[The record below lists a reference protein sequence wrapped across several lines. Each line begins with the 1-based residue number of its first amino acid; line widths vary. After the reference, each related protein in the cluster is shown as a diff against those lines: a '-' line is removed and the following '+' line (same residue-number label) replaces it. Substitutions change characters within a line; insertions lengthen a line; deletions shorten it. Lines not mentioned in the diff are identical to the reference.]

1 MNTIKKL
8 FLSFM
13 VCILLFSTVGTA
25 YAEQNGQVNSLSF
38 IDVPK
43 THWAYKEMM
52 YMAENKIITGYG
64 NGYFGAADPITREH
78 LAAFLYRY
86 LKPQDSTNNPFVD
99 IGDSNFKKEI
109 LALTARGIFSVNAE
123 KKFNPKNNM
132 TRAEMA
138 TVLVKTF
145 DLKPQGNVEFT
156 DMKGHWANEYVK
168 ILAGNNITSGTG
180 DGNFNPNGIVTREQ
194 FSMFLYKAIM
204 AVSGTKNNEAVGWVK
219 ENENWY
225 YYEKDGSKRTE
236 TFTLDGIEYEFFKDG
251 RLFEGKKQVGN
262 EWLHYKEPGKL
273 QTGWSF
279 SGTAWSYIRDGKY
292 ATGAITYQ
300 GKQFEINKYGEME
313 KGWITLRSKIKR
325 MYPKPETKFLLESKP
340 VKDGDI
346 LEVIGKQGIWYQVKY
361 QGDIGYVRIFDSVVL
376 GENPTRSWDVIKE
389 GTSLT
394 RFMLTEYK
402 KDPEK
407 YFPPNVIKNQEK
419 ELHELTENVNTV
431 YYDFQQLKS
440 MLLFDNAKGW
450 VQEEGKWTYYLKN
463 GSHVTGLQTI
473 DNKQYYFGPDGFMQT
488 GWIDIG
494 GAKYYANKSGALQKG
509 IQYIDG
515 KMHYFDKSGILS
527 RGMQQVDGKP
537 YYFSYESEPKSG
549 WMKSEYDWYL
559 LHPSGALQ
567 TGDFTYKDKVF
578 SFNKDGEMIKGWIT
592 LESLVKKVY
601 PEPDLKKVLRAK
613 HVNNG
618 ELIEVTGKVGSWYEV
633 KYKGEKG
640 YVRIHD
646 AIIFD
651 QEAKT
656 PLSLLDGKL
665 KIFEGVFNYIKS
677 DEPLLNNTLKTLQ
690 DLENS
695 TIDSIELWNNVA
707 KDAEDAKRDLEEQKK
722 QILEFDQ
729 KMKVLQQKLKN
740 DWDRLTKEEMRQLI
754 EMFQADAER
763 AGIYGEERANH
774 FSEQILRRSHEMVR
788 FMEEV
793 EKSLT
798 QMVEFNNQIY
808 DVTRE
813 EIQRVGKFQDQ
824 FNVYLKQTTDAFHE
838 LAESHKRIQQVLHDN
853 GTFEDLGNIATSTI
867 RLKHSIDAA
876 KPGMEELVQVTRKNV
891 PVIAKDLQAFQE
903 RVPGIYTDVNTGL
916 DFGNAFMDTASK
928 VVRHKY
934 NIPAAANNV
943 GNIDLSNALRDLGGN
958 PSRIYNSAND
968 GDLSF
973 ILDITPGIGTGKEIG
988 QLIKGED
995 LVTGRKYGPED
1006 YGWGTLAVVSGG
1018 TTRVVGKV
1026 VGKIGDLEKKGKA
1039 LEAAAK
1045 GGRSGE
1051 IVLDKVQTYEQARN
1065 KALSLLGDLGVDSQ
1079 PFIGTMEKSAGYG
1092 KIVGRET
1099 ADHKARWRLDYD
1111 PSKGMHINVEDF
1123 RNGKKDK
1130 AIKYAIPFE
1139 GDEETFKSLLKYLN
1153 K

>member
-1 MNTIKKL
+1 MKKVIGLIVSL
-8 FLSFM
+8 FL
-13 VCILLFSTVGTA
+13 LFTIYAPTFTA
-25 YAEQNGQVNSLSF
+25 AAEVL
-38 IDVPK
+38 
-43 THWAYKEMM
+43 
-52 YMAENKIITGYG
+52 NK
-64 NGYFGAADPITREH
+64 
-78 LAAFLYRY
+78 
-86 LKPQDSTNNPFVD
+86 
-99 IGDSNFKKEI
+99 
-109 LALTARGIFSVNAE
+109 
-123 KKFNPKNNM
+123 
-132 TRAEMA
+132 
-138 TVLVKTF
+138 
-145 DLKPQGNVEFT
+145 
-156 DMKGHWANEYVK
+156 
-168 ILAGNNITSGTG
+168 
-180 DGNFNPNGIVTREQ
+180 
-194 FSMFLYKAIM
+194 
-204 AVSGTKNNEAVGWVK
+204 VGWVK
-219 ENENWY
+219 EKENWY

-236 TFTLDGIEYEFFKDG
+236 TITLDGIEYEFFKDG

-292 ATGAITYQ
+292 ATGVITYQ

-361 QGDIGYVRIFDSVVL
+361 QGEIGYVRIFESVVI
-376 GENPTRSWDVIKE
+376 GENPTRSWDVVKE
-389 GTSLT
+389 GTSFT
-394 RFMLTEYK
+394 RFILTEYK

-419 ELHELTENVNTV
+419 EIHELIENVNNV

-463 GSHVTGLQTI
+463 GSRVTGLQTI

-488 GWIDIG
+488 GWVDIG

-549 WMKSEYDWYL
+549 WMKLEYDWYL
-559 LHPSGALQ
+559 LHPNGALQ

-578 SFNKDGEMIKGWIT
+578 SFNNDGEMIKGWIT

-613 HVNNG
+613 RVNTG

-656 PLSLLDGKL
+656 PLSLLNGKL
-665 KIFEGVFNYIKS
+665 KIFEGVFKYIKS

-695 TIDSIELWNNVA
+695 TTDSIELMNNVA
-707 KDAEDAKRDLEEQKK
+707 KDAEDAKHDLEEQKK

-729 KMKVLQQKLKN
+729 KMKVLGKKIKN
-740 DWDRLTKEEMRQLI
+740 DWDHLTKEEMRQLI
-754 EMFQADAER
+754 EMFQADAKR
-763 AGIYGEERANH
+763 AGIYGDDLGQYAEDRAKH
-774 FSEQILRRSHEMVR
+774 FSELILRGSKEMLR
-788 FMEEV
+788 FQQEV
-793 EKSLT
+793 VKSLD

-808 DVTRE
+808 AVIMEDTQNVL
-813 EIQRVGKFQDQ
+813 KFQDQ

-903 RVPGIYTDVNTGL
+903 RVPGIYNDVNTGL
-916 DFGNAFMDTASK
+916 DFGNAFMGTASK
-928 VVRHKY
+928 IAQHKY
-934 NIPAAANNV
+934 NIPAAAANI
-943 GNIDLSNALRDLGGN
+943 GNINLNNALRDLGGD
-958 PSRIYNSAND
+958 PSRIYNRAND

-973 ILDITPGIGTGKEIG
+973 VLGITPIIGTGKEIG

-995 LVTGRKYGPED
+995 LVTGQKYGPDD
-1006 YGWGTLAVVSGG
+1006 YAWGTLAVVSGG
-1018 TTRVVGKV
+1018 TTRVIGKV

-1045 GGRSGE
+1045 YTNAFGKINARNIPNMSKKE
-1051 IVLDKVQTYEQARN
+1051 ILEKLPEGWKYTENNGFVHVRDGNGTIRMRIDPPDKVTKYDHVHLYDEN
-1065 KALSLLGDLGVDSQ
+1065 KNPLDVNGSIVDA
-1079 PFIGTMEKSAGYG
+1079 KSPDA
-1092 KIVGRET
+1092 
-1099 ADHKARWRLDYD
+1099 
-1111 PSKGMHINVEDF
+1111 HIPY
-1123 RNGKKDK
+1123 KK
-1130 AIKYAIPFE
+1130 
-1139 GDEETFKSLLKYLN
+1139 
-1153 K
+1153 